1 MAYSIRAGVYVEQ
14 FHNIRR
20 SRIEA
25 MPSPEAVYIPYSGN
39 MLTVS
44 VGDTVLKGQVIG
56 SSDRANLHTSISGVV
71 REITPDYI
79 KIESDNTDSSVPCEP
94 ISKKLADVSAEE
106 IISVIRE
113 AGICESESL
122 FRTITDAAGKIDKI
136 IINCLEEPPIS
147 AVEQLAVEHPA
158 SIVNGAKILLR
169 LFGVKKA
176 YIVIDETKGEAIS
189 NLSKVIDG
197 SRMIS
202 IKKVEAKYPLS
213 DDKQLAYLFGDRDL
227 YDNKEIYESGTAVFG
242 AEICAAIY
250 RAFGAGTPFN
260 YRFITVGGDCIKKQR
275 NIMVPLGAH
284 LSDIVAFCGG
294 LVRQPKYLINGG
306 ALSGESVV
314 SSDFYVTKDT
324 RGILLLSE
332 NADIYLDDSEPC
344 IKCGR
349 CTEHCPMHLVP
360 MYISEY
366 ARIGKLDLAKSYG
379 AELCTECGTCSYV
392 CPMERD
398 NLSLILEAKAE
409 IASENTEIKPGD
421 EVTDGK

>member
-39 MLTVS
+39 LLTVS

-56 SSDRANLHTSISGVV
+56 SSDRANLHASISGVV
-71 REITPDYI
+71 REITADFV
-79 KIESDNTDSSVPCEP
+79 KIENDNTDSSVTTEP
-94 ISKKLADVSAEE
+94 ISKKLGEVSAEE
-106 IISVIRE
+106 IVSVIRE
-113 AGICESESL
+113 AGICERESL

-202 IKKVEAKYPLS
+202 IKKV
-213 DDKQLAYLFGDRDL
+213 
-227 YDNKEIYESGTAVFG
+227 
-242 AEICAAIY
+242 
-250 RAFGAGTPFN
+250 
-260 YRFITVGGDCIKKQR
+260 
-275 NIMVPLGAH
+275 
-284 LSDIVAFCGG
+284 
-294 LVRQPKYLINGG
+294 
-306 ALSGESVV
+306 
-314 SSDFYVTKDT
+314 
-324 RGILLLSE
+324 
-332 NADIYLDDSEPC
+332 
-344 IKCGR
+344 
-349 CTEHCPMHLVP
+349 
-360 MYISEY
+360 
-366 ARIGKLDLAKSYG
+366 
-379 AELCTECGTCSYV
+379 
-392 CPMERD
+392 
-398 NLSLILEAKAE
+398 
-409 IASENTEIKPGD
+409 
-421 EVTDGK
+421 